1 MQRSA
6 ERWPS
11 SFRGVPAH
19 PAGLTSSRI
28 DLRVQA
34 IDFASRGWPVLP
46 GTYPDGSDWLGQVG
60 RRKHGPAPVPRDWQE
75 LPGVTLDDIM
85 HWWDDEPYNVLV
97 ATGTVLDA
105 IEVDAQLG
113 FAAAKVLRASGF
125 PVPIVATP
133 TGHWYFLMAAGGAL
147 NTALAQIDGIRLHGR
162 GSWIPIPPSTYPG
175 GAVHWRVKPEVCA
188 WQLPTPD
195 FVQDTLL
202 EALDPENVAEPLA
215 AGR

>member
-11 SFRGVPAH
+11 AFRGVPAH

-46 GTYPDGSDWLGQVG
+46 GTYPDGQEWVGHVG
-60 RRKHGPAPVPRDWQE
+60 RRKHGPAPVQRDWQAKR
-75 LPGVTLDDIM
+75 GANLDDIM
-85 HWWDDEPYNVLV
+85 SWWDEQPYNLLV
-97 ATGTVLDA
+97 TTGAVLDA
-105 IEVDAQLG
+105 IEVDAHLG
-113 FAAAKVLRASGF
+113 FHAAKVLRASGF
-125 PVPIVATP
+125 PVPIVSTP
-133 TGHWYFLMAAGGAL
+133 TGDWYFLMSAGGTL
-147 NTALAQIDGIRLHGR
+147 SSELAERGGVRLHGN
-162 GSWIPIPPSTYPG
+162 GSWVPLPPSSYPG

-188 WQLPTPD
+188 WKLPTSD
-195 FVQDTLL
+195 FVQDALL

>member
-46 GTYPDGSDWLGQVG
+46 GTYPDRGEWIGQVG
-60 RRKHGPAPVPRDWQE
+60 RRKHGPAPVLRDWRKR
-75 LPGVTLDDIM
+75 PGADLDDIM
-85 HWWDDEPYNVLV
+85 SWWDERPHNLLV
-97 ATGTVLDA
+97 ATGTALDA
-105 IEVDAQLG
+105 IEVDATLG
-113 FAAAKVLRASGF
+113 FRAAKVLRASGF
-125 PVPIVATP
+125 PVPIVSTP
-133 TGHWYFLMAAGGAL
+133 TGDWFFLMNSGGELAGELAAR
-147 NTALAQIDGIRLHGR
+147 DGIRLHAD
-162 GSWIPIPPSTYPG
+162 GSWVPLPPSSYPG

-188 WQLPTPD
+188 WQLPDPD
-195 FVQDTLL
+195 FVQDALL

>member
-34 IDFASRGWPVLP
+34 IGFASRGWPVLP
-46 GTYPDGSDWLGQVG
+46 GTYPDRGDWIGQVG
-60 RRKHGPAPVPRDWQE
+60 RRKHGPAPVRLGQRSEPAAS
-75 LPGVTLDDIM
+75 LDDIM
-85 HWWDDEPYNVLV
+85 SWWAEQPYNLLV

-105 IEVDAQLG
+105 IEVDAHLG
-113 FAAAKVLRASGF
+113 FRAARVLRASGF
-125 PVPIVATP
+125 PVPIVSTP
-133 TGHWYFLMAAGGAL
+133 TGDWYFLMKSGGEL
-147 NTALAQIDGIRLHGR
+147 PGELAERDGIRLHGSE
-162 GSWIPIPPSTYPG
+162 SWVPLPPSSYPG

-188 WQLPTPD
+188 WQLPNPD
-195 FVQDTLL
+195 FVHGALL
-202 EALDPENVAEPLA
+202 EALDPENVAERLA
-215 AGR
+215 ASR